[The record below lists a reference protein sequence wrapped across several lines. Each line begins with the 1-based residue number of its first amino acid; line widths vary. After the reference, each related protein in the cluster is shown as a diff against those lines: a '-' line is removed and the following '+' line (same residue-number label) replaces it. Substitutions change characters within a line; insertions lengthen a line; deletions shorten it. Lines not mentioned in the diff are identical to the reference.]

1 MQYTQ
6 ITDNCFADQI
16 GAQGLALD
24 VFGPLLEKSESAL
37 QWIRDAHAQDS
48 LPLLRLPAARDD
60 LADARPAIET
70 FLKDTTDVCLFG
82 IGGSSLGAQT
92 LAQLVGFATP
102 GFAWPDGQPNFH
114 ILENLDAQTFAATLG
129 RLNLKTTRFL
139 VISKSGGTAEPMM
152 QFLSAIAALQ
162 TAGMDGELKD
172 RFLVVTEPKDNPL
185 RRLAERLELPIFDH
199 DPNVGGRYSV
209 LSVVG
214 LLPAM
219 MMGLDPVKIR
229 EGAASVLDPILA
241 GAPPSEIP
249 PAIGASI
256 ILGLVQQHGINAS
269 VLMPYLDRLEKFA
282 MWYRQLWGESLG
294 KEGHGTTPVRD
305 LGPVDQHSQLQ
316 LYLGGPNDK
325 VFTVLMGAV
334 AGTGATITDKQSGGD
349 PDLSYLVNRT
359 MGDLT
364 DAEQRATADTLAA
377 NGRPVRVMKLDR
389 LDEATMGALMMHFM
403 LETIISAHLMGINAF
418 DQPAVEEGKVLAR
431 KLLGEMG

>member
-1 MQYTQ
+1 MHYTQ
-6 ITDNCFADQI
+6 VTENCFADQI
-16 GAQGLALD
+16 GGKGLSSDA
-24 VFGPLLEKSESAL
+24 FSALLEKSSDAL
-37 QWIRDAHAQDS
+37 QWIRDAHAQSS
-48 LPLLRLPAARDD
+48 LPLLRLPEARDD
-60 LADARPAIET
+60 LAAAQPAIET
-70 FLKDTTDVCLFG
+70 FLKGTTDVCLFG

-92 LAQLVGFATP
+92 LAQLVGFGTP
-102 GFAWPDGQPNFH
+102 GFAWPEGQPRFH
-114 ILENLDAQTFAATLG
+114 ILENLDAQTFSATLG
-129 RLNLKTTRFL
+129 RLDLKTTRFL

-162 TAGMDGELKD
+162 AAGMEAELKD

-185 RRLAERLELPIFDH
+185 RRLAEKLELPIFDH

-229 EGAASVLDPILA
+229 EGAASVLTPILD
-241 GAPPSEIP
+241 GAPPSEVP
-249 PAIGASI
+249 PAIGAAI
-256 ILGLVQQHGINAS
+256 ILGLVQQHGITAS
-269 VLMPYLDRLEKFA
+269 VLMPYIDRLEKFA

-294 KEGHGTTPVRD
+294 KEGHGTTPIRD

-325 VFTVLMGAV
+325 VFTVLMDAV
-334 AGTGATITDKQSGGD
+334 AGKGATITEKQTGGD
-349 PDLSYLVNRT
+349 TDLAYLVNRT
-359 MGDLT
+359 MGDLA

-377 NGRPVRVMKLDR
+377 NGRPVRLMKIGR
-389 LDEATMGALMMHFM
+389 LDEASMGALMMHFM

-431 KLLGEMG
+431 KLLSEMG